1 MGLLNIISNEV
12 KAAIGYQQNFADLL
26 TAKDVTRALSMMK
39 AHAEEAANN
48 LREYKIDT
56 HKVMERKD
64 RAVYDKKGNFLR
76 WSKRWKIPIPYP
88 QFINE
93 ISLVFLYGRPVK
105 WQQLSTGTDY
115 AFQNYKDWLNEIHFN
130 AKVREAKRLAGAE
143 GISAILYHVYRD
155 SDNKP
160 SLLLNVLSRENND
173 DIYTIRDQYKRITA
187 FAWGYYLTEAG
198 NNTVYHVDIYTKET
212 VYRAKRGKI

>member
-64 RAVYDKKGNFLR
+64 RAVYDKKATFYVGVNGGKSPFLTLN
-76 WSKRWKIPIPYP
+76 SSMK
-88 QFINE
+88 
-93 ISLVFLYGRPVK
+93 FLWCFSMADP
-105 WQQLSTGTDY
+105 
-115 AFQNYKDWLNEIHFN
+115 
-130 AKVREAKRLAGAE
+130 
-143 GISAILYHVYRD
+143 
-155 SDNKP
+155 
-160 SLLLNVLSRENND
+160 
-173 DIYTIRDQYKRITA
+173 
-187 FAWGYYLTEAG
+187 
-198 NNTVYHVDIYTKET
+198 
-212 VYRAKRGKI
+212 

>member
-93 ISLVFLYGRPVK
+93 ISFGVSLWQTRKMATAFNGYGLCFSEL
-105 WQQLSTGTDY
+105 Q
-115 AFQNYKDWLNEIHFN
+115 
-130 AKVREAKRLAGAE
+130 RLAE
-143 GISAILYHVYRD
+143 
-155 SDNKP
+155 
-160 SLLLNVLSRENND
+160 
-173 DIYTIRDQYKRITA
+173 
-187 FAWGYYLTEAG
+187 
-198 NNTVYHVDIYTKET
+198 
-212 VYRAKRGKI
+212 